1 MARVR
6 SGRWAVALAVLV
18 LSAVALAGGALGA
31 TAEECTPLK
40 KRACKKSPYCRFGGK
55 GVGCAVASDPCNAVQ
70 GKKMRKKCAAV
81 TTMRCE
87 CSKSRKK
94 CGTCKESLVT
104 TAPDPNGCA
113 ATGSCVCL
121 QADSSGNLQC
131 CSGPASDCQVKTITG
146 QYACQPCGNAGTG
159 FTWMTKA
166 DGTKEKVACNTCQA
180 AGPSPAPGP
189 APPAPP
195 VPEKYLGSFY
205 ISYNCVNEVMKFAP
219 PQAQGICFQ
228 GSTDF
233 AQNAACNP
241 PSGCIL
247 DGSASSFASGFKTST
262 PKWYNIG
269 GGGGQAASQI
279 GCAGLNT
286 YSASTFQNLKA
297 NGYNGIF
304 YDVETFAADAT
315 KECFSKSFS
324 DAKAAGLQVGVG
336 TSYSAPYQTKLVG
349 GMPASDAL
357 FKEIMGDTNVDWLS
371 PQFYN
376 DGKTALIVKTSAS
389 SITLQDWDALSAG
402 KTVQPTLKVFT
413 MSDFEAQKAQMAGAC
428 GDGTC
433 PAKFCATGYWAWPS
447 T

>member
-1 MARVR
+1 M
-6 SGRWAVALAVLV
+6 
-18 LSAVALAGGALGA
+18 
-31 TAEECTPLK
+31 
-40 KRACKKSPYCRFGGK
+40 GK

-104 TAPDPNGCA
+104 AAPDPNGCA

-121 QADSSGNLQC
+121 QAASSGELQC

-180 AGPSPAPGP
+180 AGPGPAPGP
-189 APPAPP
+189 APGP
-195 VPEKYLGSFY
+195 
-205 ISYNCVNEVMKFAP
+205 P

-228 GSTDF
+228 GATDF

-241 PSGCIL
+241 TSGCIL
-247 DGSASSFASGFKTST
+247 DGSASPFASGFKTST

-269 GGGGQAASQI
+269 GGGGQAASQL

-304 YDVETFAADAT
+304 YDVETFTADAT
-315 KECFSKSFS
+315 KDCFSKSFS
-324 DAKAAGLQVGVG
+324 DAKAGLQVGVG
-336 TSYSAPYQTKLVG
+336 TSYSAPYQTKLIDPTSGKESMVK
-349 GMPASDAL
+349 SDAL
-357 FKEIMGDTNVDWLS
+357 FKEIMRDTNVDWLS

-376 DGKTALIVKTSAS
+376 DGKTAKIVKTSAS

-413 MSDFEAQKAQMAGAC
+413 MSDFEAQKAEMTKAC